1 LRGET
6 VHDLRFFDGD
16 YRMKM
21 TISLTE
27 FTLKMM
33 TLSVHPM
40 KRLASRDEE
49 LQEASEQS

>member
-1 LRGET
+1 
-6 VHDLRFFDGD
+6 
-16 YRMKM
+16 MKM

-40 KRLASRDEE
+40 KRLTSRDEE